1 MTLKI
6 IKGTTYYLSRYL
18 GWLLAF
24 ALIFYAVIVV
34 VGRQFLPFLD
44 NYRDEV
50 SVFFAERFGIH
61 LQVDQLTGH
70 WVGLT
75 PRLTARGLAIFPDD
89 QHLTPAIWVDQI
101 TAEMDLLR
109 SLISGNPVWK
119 ELVAGEVQL
128 TVAEDA
134 RGRWGAGGFAV
145 LASGDQGAG
154 LGSARDILLLS
165 SRIRIDQVTLTAEFY
180 SGRAVAVFA
189 NNLAV
194 ENGEGFHRLQAA
206 LALDK
211 QRDSARLV
219 VEANTGLNLS
229 GLDGMGY
236 LRLDSINLSGPLSV
250 VAEELF
256 PELVARIGDTQAE
269 LAAEFWIDGSASG
282 GAELRGRITASEVPL
297 AWAGDVAPIENLG
310 AEVTGWYRPGEDWG
324 VTLQGLHF
332 TWGDTDI
339 VPVDIRVAQ
348 KVGAHWGQ
356 FSFASSQ
363 LNIATL
369 TQALLDTGVV
379 AGKTAAALRQ
389 MNPSGLLIAPHVS
402 VDVSGERPLFSLR
415 TNISDLSAQSWGGA
429 PAGRGISGYLEIS
442 GDNGLFELDAPSG
455 FAMHFPQ
462 LYGDYL
468 TFGDTRGAVNLRWD
482 RDNSAFKIA
491 GGPIAINSE
500 EGRVQSYIYLD
511 IPVGERDR
519 SPEMFLLA
527 GIRDS
532 HSRFARQYI
541 PTSLDPTLLAWLD
554 RAVGDMDIEEGGFIW
569 RGSLAGL
576 AQSQHS
582 MQVYA
587 RVKNGRVDYD
597 PGWPPA
603 RGLSAYMTI
612 DGSELDATVNDALI
626 GDGRLVEARVRTR
639 PQGDRGS
646 LLTVEGSAVSS
657 LPVALDIL
665 DGSPLRERVAML
677 ADWDIKGTSR
687 VALDLAIPLGK
698 AVRGEHYRIATE
710 IRGGQLQHR
719 ATGLTFE
726 NIRGPLGYDDVRG
739 LHADNLTAS
748 FISQQ
753 VTAKIRTH
761 QGATTVAAQGQIA
774 TSSLPIDGVP
784 LLDKIAGKTRYRA
797 TLTLPADALPPSLTV
812 STQLKG
818 IVSALPAP
826 LHKTGEQALPLSV
839 TVQFPADAPTVVRA
853 TLGENISVWLKMV
866 GSALESGNIAF
877 GSSPATAPEKSGLSI
892 SGELRSF
899 DLGEWLPLFSGGSG
913 GGLLAELQPRFSVQL
928 DELIVG
934 GQTLEGVFA
943 AGRYSDNAWRFDV
956 DSAVLAGEIIVPT
969 AAHSPVAAHLDYLV
983 LPKLDLEGDNAYLE
997 SFDPGNFPALDFS
1010 TEGLR
1015 IGESEL
1021 GRAAFVSQPVPGGV
1035 RITNIDAELTGLVF
1049 SATPS
1054 GAPSELEWLFDGEKH
1069 RSRFNGALQSS
1080 DLGAVLRAWRMPVVL
1095 TSQDAAFLVDLS
1107 WPDQP
1112 WTFAAETLNGG
1123 LVLNLE
1129 QGKFEKTAD
1138 VPTNALLKL
1147 IGLLNFDTWLR
1158 RLRFDFSDL
1167 FSKGVSYDRLSGG
1180 LMFDSGR
1187 MSFDAPIV
1195 VDMPSG
1201 KMRLLGSTDLA
1212 TETLDARLVAT
1223 LPVGTN
1229 LPWIAA
1235 LVGGLPAAAGVYLTS
1250 RLFDKQ
1256 VDKIS
1261 SISYLISGSWDDPEV
1276 EVDRI
1281 FSDKT
1286 D

>member
-1 MTLKI
+1 MLKKI
-6 IKGTTYYLSRYL
+6 SGATFHLSRYL
-18 GWLLAF
+18 GWLVAF
-24 ALIFYAVIVV
+24 TIIFYAVIVV
-34 VGRQFLPFLD
+34 LGRQFLPFLD
-44 NYRDEV
+44 NYRDDV
-50 SVFFAERFGIH
+50 SVFFTERFGIN
-61 LQVDQLTGH
+61 LQVEQLTGH
-70 WVGLT
+70 WVGMT

-89 QHLTPAIWVDQI
+89 RHLTPAIWVDQI

-109 SLISGNPVWK
+109 SLFSGNPVWR
-119 ELVAGEVQL
+119 ELVIGEVRL
-128 TVAEDA
+128 TIVEDG
-134 RGRWGAGGFAV
+134 RGRWTVEGLAVGDVGGNV
-145 LASGDQGAG
+145 NDLD
-154 LGSARDILLLS
+154 SARDILLLS
-165 SRIRIDQVTLTAEFY
+165 SRIRIDQLTLAAQFY
-180 SGRAVAVFA
+180 SGRTVEVFA
-189 NNLAV
+189 TDLAV
-194 ENGEGFHRLQAA
+194 ENGAGFHRLEAA

-211 QRDSARLV
+211 QRDSARLI
-219 VEANTGLNLS
+219 VEANSGLNLS
-229 GLDGMGY
+229 GLDGVGY
-236 LRLDSINLSGPLSV
+236 LRLDSVNLSGPLSV

-256 PELVARIGDTQAE
+256 PELVAKIGDTQAE
-269 LAAEFWIDGSASG
+269 LAAEFWIDGFAAG
-282 GAELRGRITASEVPL
+282 GADLRGRVTASEIPL
-297 AWAGDVAPIENLG
+297 AWAGDVAPLENFST
-310 AEVTGWYRPGEDWG
+310 EVTGWYRPGEDWG
-324 VTLQGLHF
+324 FTLQGLHF
-332 TWGDTDI
+332 NWGDTEI
-339 VPVDIRVAQ
+339 VPVDIRMAQ
-348 KVGAHWGQ
+348 KVGVHWGQ
-356 FSFASSQ
+356 FSLASSQ

-402 VDVSGERPLFSLR
+402 VDVSGERPVFSLR
-415 TNISDLSAQSWGGA
+415 ANISDLSAQSWAGA
-429 PAGRGISGYLEIS
+429 PAGRGISGYLEFS
-442 GDNGLFELDAPSG
+442 GDRGLFELDAPSG

-462 LYGDYL
+462 VYAEYL
-468 TFGDTRGAVNLRWD
+468 AFGATRGAVKLHWD
-482 RDNSAFKIA
+482 GDDSALKIA
-491 GGPIAINSE
+491 GGPIDISSE
-500 EGRVQSYIYLD
+500 EGRVRSYIYLD
-511 IPVGERDR
+511 IPVGEHDR
-519 SPEMFLLA
+519 PPEMVLMA

-541 PTSLDPTLLAWLD
+541 PTSLDPALLDWLD

-569 RGSLAGL
+569 RGSLAGH
-576 AQSQHS
+576 AQSLHS

-597 PGWPPA
+597 PDWPPA
-603 RGLSAYMTI
+603 RELSAYMTL

-626 GDGRLVEARVRTR
+626 GEARLTGALVRTR
-639 PQGDRGS
+639 PEEGRGL
-646 LLTVEGSAVSS
+646 LLTVAGSAMSS
-657 LPVALDIL
+657 LQAALGIL
-665 DGSPLRERVAML
+665 DRSPLRERVAML
-677 ADWDIKGTSR
+677 ADWDVQGKSR
-687 VALDLAIPLGK
+687 ASLDLAIPLAA
-698 AVRGEHYRIATE
+698 AVRGERYRIAAD
-710 IRGGQLQHR
+710 ISDGRLQHR
-719 ATGLTFE
+719 TTGLLFE

-739 LHADNLTAS
+739 LHADKLVAS
-748 FISQQ
+748 FLSHQ
-753 VTAKIRTH
+753 VKAKIGTH
-761 QGATTVAAQGQIA
+761 LGATTIAAQGRIA
-774 TSSLPIDGVP
+774 TSSLPFAGIP
-784 LLDKIAGKTRYRA
+784 LLDKIGGKTSYRA
-797 TLTLPADALPPSLTV
+797 TLTLPADTLPPSLTV

-818 IVSALPAP
+818 IVSTLPAP
-826 LHKTGEQALPLSV
+826 LHKNSEQALPLLAI
-839 TVQFPADAPTVVRA
+839 VQFPAQESTVVRG
-853 TLGENISVWLKMV
+853 TLGENISVWLNLV
-866 GSALESGNIAF
+866 GNRLESGHIAL
-877 GSSPATAPEKSGLSI
+877 GSSPANAPEKPGLSI
-892 SGELRSF
+892 SGELQTF
-899 DLGEWLPLFSGGSG
+899 DLSEWLPLFTRGSG

-934 GQTLEGVFA
+934 GQTLAGVFA
-943 AGRYSDNAWRFDV
+943 EGRYSGDSWRFYV
-956 DSAVLAGEIIVPT
+956 DSAVLAGQIIVPT
-969 AAHSPVAAHLDYLV
+969 AANTPVTAHLDYVV
-983 LPKLDLEGDNAYLE
+983 LPKPDLEGDNDYLE
-997 SFDPGNFPALDFS
+997 SLDPVDFPALDFS

-1015 IGESEL
+1015 VGDSEL
-1021 GRAAFVSQPVPGGV
+1021 GRVAFVSQPVPGGV
-1035 RITNIDAELTGLVF
+1035 RITNIDSELTGLVF

-1069 RSRFNGALQSS
+1069 RSRFTGALQSS
-1080 DLGAVLRAWRMPVVL
+1080 DLGAVLRAWHMPVVL
-1095 TSQDAAFLVDLS
+1095 TSENAAFLVDLS

-1112 WTFAAETLNGG
+1112 WTFAAETLKGR
-1123 LVLNLE
+1123 LILNLE

-1261 SISYLISGSWDDPEV
+1261 SISYQISGSWDDPEM

>member
-1 MTLKI
+1 MILKNI
-6 IKGTTYYLSRYL
+6 SGATYRLSRYL
-18 GWLLAF
+18 GWLVAF
-24 ALIFYAVIVV
+24 TIIFYAIIVV
-34 VGRQFLPFLD
+34 LGRQFLPHLD
-44 NYRDEV
+44 NYRDDV
-50 SVFFAERFGIH
+50 GVFFAERFGVYLRIE
-61 LQVDQLTGH
+61 QLTGH
-70 WVGLT
+70 WAGMT
-75 PRLTARGLAIFPDD
+75 PRLTAHGLAIFPDD
-89 QHLTPAIWVDQI
+89 QFRESTLRVDSI

-109 SLISGNPVWK
+109 SLFSGNPVWR
-119 ELVAGEVQL
+119 ELVIGEARL
-128 TVAEDA
+128 TIVEDA
-134 RGRWGAGGFAV
+134 QGRWTAEGLAVGDVGGNAND
-145 LASGDQGAG
+145 LD
-154 LGSARDILLLS
+154 SARDILLLS
-165 SRIRIDQVTLTAEFY
+165 SRIRIDHLTLAAQFY
-180 SGRAVAVFA
+180 SGRTVEVFA

-194 ENGEGFHRLQAA
+194 ENGAGFHRLEAA

-211 QRDSARLV
+211 QRDSARLI
-219 VEANTGLNLS
+219 VEANSGLNLS
-229 GLDGMGY
+229 GLDGLGY

-256 PELVARIGDTQAE
+256 PELVAKIGDTQAE

-282 GAELRGRITASEVPL
+282 GADLRGTVTASEIPL
-297 AWAGDVAPIENLG
+297 AWAGDVAPIENFSTD
-310 AEVTGWYRPGEDWG
+310 VTGWYRPGEDWG
-324 VTLQGLHF
+324 FTLQGLHF
-332 TWGDTDI
+332 NWGETEI
-339 VPVDIRVAQ
+339 IPVDLRVAQ
-348 KVGAHWGQ
+348 KVGVHWGQ

-363 LNIATL
+363 LNIATF
-369 TQALLDTGVV
+369 TQALLDIGVV
-379 AGKTAAALRQ
+379 TGKTAAALRQ
-389 MNPSGLLIAPHVS
+389 LNPGGTLIAPHVS

-415 TNISDLSAQSWGGA
+415 TNISDLSAHSWAGA
-429 PAGRGISGYLEIS
+429 PAGRGISGYLEFS
-442 GDNGLFELDAPSG
+442 GDRGLFELDAPSG

-462 LYGDYL
+462 VYAEYL
-468 TFGDTRGAVNLRWD
+468 TFGATRGSVNLHWD

-491 GGPIAINSE
+491 GGPIDINSE
-500 EGRVQSYIYLD
+500 DGHVRSYIYLD
-511 IPVGERDR
+511 IPVGGSERH
-519 SPEMFLLA
+519 PEMMLMA
-527 GIRDS
+527 GIRDT
-532 HSRFARQYI
+532 HSRYARRYI
-541 PTSLDPTLLAWLD
+541 PTFLDPALLDWLD
-554 RAVGDMDIEEGGFIW
+554 RAVGDMVIEEGGFIW
-569 RGSLAGL
+569 RGSLAGHT
-576 AQSQHS
+576 QSLHS

-587 RVKNGRVDYD
+587 RIKNGQVDYD

-603 RGLSAYMTI
+603 RELSAYMTL
-612 DGSELDATVNDALI
+612 DGSELDATVNSALV
-626 GDGRLVEARVRTR
+626 GAARLTGALVKTR
-639 PQGDRGS
+639 PQGNRGS
-646 LLTVEGSAVSS
+646 LLTVEGDAVSS
-657 LPVALDIL
+657 LPAALGIL
-665 DGSPLRERVAML
+665 GGSPLRERVAML
-677 ADWDIKGTSR
+677 ADWDIQGTSR
-687 VALDLAIPLGK
+687 VSLDLAIPLGG
-698 AVRGEHYRIATE
+698 AVKGERYRITTD
-710 IRGGQLQHR
+710 ISGGKLQHR
-719 ATGLTFE
+719 ATGLVFE

-739 LHADNLTAS
+739 LHADKLLAS
-748 FISQQ
+748 FLSHP
-753 VTAKIRTH
+753 VNAKISTH
-761 QGATTVAAQGQIA
+761 QGATTVAAQGMIA
-774 TSSLPIDGVP
+774 TSSLPFAGTP
-784 LLDKIAGKTRYRA
+784 LLDKIVGKTSYRA
-797 TLTLPADALPPSLTV
+797 TLTLPADTLPPSLTV

-818 IVSALPAP
+818 IVSTLPAP
-826 LHKTGEQALPLSV
+826 LHKTSEQALPLLA
-839 TVQFPADAPTVVRA
+839 TVQFPAQEPTVVRG
-853 TLGENISVWLKMV
+853 TLGENISVWLNLV
-866 GSALESGNIAF
+866 GNRLESGNIAL
-877 GSSPATAPEKSGLSI
+877 GSSPATAPEKPGVSI
-892 SGELRSF
+892 SGELQTF
-899 DLGEWLPLFSGGSG
+899 DLSEWLPLFTRGSG
-913 GGLLAELQPRFSVQL
+913 DGLLAELQPRFSVQL

-934 GQTLEGVFA
+934 GQTLAGVFA
-943 AGRYSDNAWRFDV
+943 EGRYSDDNWRFYV
-956 DSAVLAGEIIVPT
+956 DSTVLAGQIIVPT
-969 AAHSPVAAHLDYLV
+969 AANAPVTARLDYLV
-983 LPKLDLEGDNAYLE
+983 LPKPDFEGDNEYLE
-997 SFDPGNFPALDFS
+997 SLDPGDFPALDFS

-1021 GRAAFVSQPVPGGV
+1021 GSVAFVSQPMPGGV

-1054 GAPSELEWLFDGEKH
+1054 GAPSELEWLFDGVKH
-1069 RSRFNGALQSS
+1069 RSRFSGALQSS

-1123 LVLNLE
+1123 LILNLE
-1129 QGKFEKTAD
+1129 EGKFEKTAD

-1261 SISYLISGSWDDPEV
+1261 SISYQISGSWDDPEM

>member
-6 IKGTTYYLSRYL
+6 ITGTTYRLSRYL
-18 GWLLAF
+18 GWLVAF
-24 ALIFYAVIVV
+24 TLIFYAVIVV
-34 VGRQFLPFLD
+34 LGRQFLPYLD
-44 NYRDEV
+44 NYRDDV

-89 QHLTPAIWVDQI
+89 QRRAPAIWVDQI

-119 ELVAGEVQL
+119 ELVAGEVRL

-134 RGRWGAGGFAV
+134 QGRWVTGGFAV
-145 LASGDQGAG
+145 LASGDRGSG

-180 SGRAVAVFA
+180 SGRNVAVFA
-189 NNLAV
+189 NHLAV
-194 ENGEGFHRLQAA
+194 ENGEGFHRMQAA

-219 VEANTGLNLS
+219 VEANSGLNLS
-229 GLDGMGY
+229 ELDGLGY
-236 LRLDSINLSGPLSV
+236 LRLDSVNLSGPLGV
-250 VAEELF
+250 VAAELF

-282 GAELRGRITASEVPL
+282 GAELRGRITASEIPL
-297 AWAGDVAPIENLG
+297 AWAGEVAPIENFKT
-310 AEVTGWYRPGEDWG
+310 EVTGWYRPGEDWG

-348 KVGAHWGQ
+348 KVGAHRGQ

-369 TQALLDTGVV
+369 AQALLDTGVV

-402 VDVSGERPLFSLR
+402 VDISGERPLFSLR
-415 TNISDLSAQSWGGA
+415 ANISDLSAQSWGGA
-429 PAGRGISGYLEIS
+429 PAGRGISGYLEFS
-442 GDNGLFELDAPSG
+442 GDSGLFELDAPDG

-462 LYGDYL
+462 VYGDYL
-468 TFGDTRGAVNLRWD
+468 TFGATRGAVNLRWD

-511 IPVGERDR
+511 IPVGEHAR
-519 SPEMFLLA
+519 SPEMFLSA

-541 PTSLDPTLLAWLD
+541 PTFLDPALLGWLD
-554 RAVGDMDIEEGGFIW
+554 QAVGDMDIEEGGFIW
-569 RGSLAGL
+569 RGSLAGHAPSL
-576 AQSQHS
+576 HS

-587 RVKNGRVDYD
+587 RVKNGRVDYA

-612 DGSELDATVNDALI
+612 DGSELDATVNDTLI
-626 GDGRLVEARVRTR
+626 GAARLIAARVRTR
-639 PQGDRGS
+639 PQGDHGS
-646 LLTVEGSAVSS
+646 LLTVAGSAVSS
-657 LPVALDIL
+657 LPAALDIL

-677 ADWDIKGTSR
+677 ADWNVRGTSR
-687 VALDLAIPLGK
+687 VELDLAIPLGR
-698 AVRGEHYRIATE
+698 AVKGEHYRIATE
-710 IRGGQLQHR
+710 ISGGQLQHR

-739 LHADNLTAS
+739 LHADNLAAS
-748 FISQQ
+748 FLSQQ
-753 VTAKIRTH
+753 VKAKISTH
-761 QGATTVAAQGQIA
+761 QGATTIAAQGQIA
-774 TSSLPIDGVP
+774 TSSLPFEGVP
-784 LLDKIAGKTRYRA
+784 LRDKIVGKTRYRA
-797 TLTLPADALPPSLTV
+797 TLTLPADTSSPSLTV
-812 STQLKG
+812 STQLRG
-818 IVSALPAP
+818 IVSTLPPP
-826 LHKTGEQALPLSV
+826 LRKSGEQALPLSA
-839 TVQFPADAPTVVRA
+839 TVHFPAQAPTVVRA
-853 TLGENISVWLKMV
+853 TLGENISLWLNLV
-866 GSALESGNIAF
+866 GSTLESGNVTLG
-877 GSSPATAPEKSGLSI
+877 GSLATAPEKPGLGI
-892 SGELRSF
+892 SGELQSF
-899 DLGEWLPLFSGGSG
+899 DLGEWLPLFSGGG
-913 GGLLAELQPRFSVQL
+913 DDGLLAELQPRFSL
-928 DELIVG
+928 RLHELILG
-934 GQTLEGVFA
+934 RQTLAGVFA
-943 AGRYSDNAWRFDV
+943 EGRYGDDAWSFQV
-956 DSAVLAGEIIVPT
+956 DSAVVAGEINVPT
-969 AAHSPVAAHLDYLV
+969 AADSPVAAHLNYLV
-983 LPKLDLEGDNAYLE
+983 LPKPDLEGDNDYLE
-997 SFDPGNFPALDFS
+997 SLDPGKFPALDFS

-1015 IGESEL
+1015 IGGREL
-1021 GRAAFVSQPVPGGV
+1021 GRVSFVSQPVSGGV

-1049 SATPS
+1049 TATPS

-1069 RSRFNGALQSS
+1069 RSRFTGALQSS
-1080 DLGAVLRAWRMPVVL
+1080 DLGAVLRAWHMPVVM
-1095 TSQDAAFLVDLS
+1095 TSEDAAFMVDLN

-1112 WTFAAETLNGG
+1112 WTFAAETLKGR
-1123 LVLNLE
+1123 LILNLE

-1187 MSFDAPIV
+1187 MSFDAPII

-1201 KMRLLGSTDLA
+1201 KMRLLGSTDIPA
-1212 TETLDARLVAT
+1212 ETLDARLVAT

-1229 LPWIAA
+1229 LPWITA

-1261 SISYLISGSWDDPEV
+1261 SISYLVSGSWDDPEV